1 MYHMLVDRKLG
12 NLKHDESPVLRRNK
26 QSLSCATLGRNVCV
40 SMCYFLIDHSLKTRI
55 HSLERH
61 VHTLIHT
68 MYKMDKTEISSGQ
81 IWHVNI
87 RLYTENILRSP
98 HRCAIIYRGN

>member
-1 MYHMLVDRKLG
+1 M
-12 NLKHDESPVLRRNK
+12 NLQCCGEISKVCPVRHSEEMCVFSCVISYLTI
-26 QSLSCATLGRNVCV
+26 LS
-40 SMCYFLIDHSLKTRI
+40 KTRI